1 MKRNNVDKMFTY
13 LRGYLN
19 GANMQESMK
28 ALTFAKQCHEGQF
41 RKDGET
47 PYIVHPLS
55 MACYAVAL
63 GIREDS
69 MISTILLHD
78 ICEDCNVSLNA
89 LPFSYEVKQGVKYMT
104 VQSYHTDANKIE
116 TKRRYFNELL
126 ESREALICKGI
137 DRYDNLSDMASEFES
152 DRIAKNLAETDVLL
166 LPVLRKGKEK
176 WPDLSNTL
184 FIIRNN
190 IKSLSYSLRYYHQ
203 EEYDKW
209 FKIYSGERNED

>member
-19 GANMQESMK
+19 GADMQESMK

-63 GIREDS
+63 GLREDS

-89 LPFSYEVKQGVKYMT
+89 LPFSYEVNQGVKFMT

-137 DRYDNLSDMASEFES
+137 DRYDNLSDMASEFDS

-209 FKIYSGERNED
+209 FKIYKGEID

>member
-63 GIREDS
+63 GIKEDS

-78 ICEDCNVSLNA
+78 ICEDCNVSLKA
-89 LPFSYEVKQGVKYMT
+89 LTFSYEVKQGVKYMT

-137 DRYDNLSDMASEFES
+137 DRYDNLSDMASEFDS

-190 IKSLSYSLRYYHQ
+190 IKSLSYSLRHYHQ

-209 FKIYSGERNED
+209 FKIYKGEID

>member
-19 GANMQESMK
+19 GADMQESMK

-63 GIREDS
+63 GLREDS

-89 LPFSYEVKQGVKYMT
+89 LPFSYEVKQGVKFMT

-137 DRYDNLSDMASEFES
+137 DRYDNLSDMASEFDS

-209 FKIYSGERNED
+209 FKIYKGEID

>member
-63 GIREDS
+63 GIKEDS

-78 ICEDCNVSLNA
+78 ICEDCNVSLKA
-89 LPFSYEVKQGVKYMT
+89 LPFSYEVRQGVKYMT

-137 DRYDNLSDMASEFES
+137 DRYDNLSDMASEFDS